1 MRKAY
6 ISCVFLILAGIF
18 LAGVLSGCGSFKIP
32 AASEEIKTA
41 PTSTPYKPGGGDNIF
56 SINYSPEYGI
66 NPLNGLNK
74 GNRLVSSLVY
84 ESLFVLDKDY
94 NYRSVLCDSW
104 TTDRGKSFRF
114 VIKQG
119 ITFHDGTPLT
129 AYDIAFSLNQAKKS
143 GLYGERFSKVTKIE
157 ALGPNTVTVAL
168 SKANMMFPALLDVP
182 VIKSGEINVK
192 NPVGSGPYMFDK
204 QDGGYVLKAYENWRN
219 SASLPVQKIFLQ
231 EYKPEGILSAFEG
244 RYLDLV
250 FTDPLDVASVNIKG
264 SNDTNYFDTTS
275 MQYVAFN
282 VNGAAFSNPEVRRA
296 MSYLINRDYI
306 SGNLMSY
313 AASPAYLPTL
323 LMKEELAN
331 IKNEYA
337 YSPDTARQILGAN
350 GISDRNGDGLLEN
363 PAGSQFAVKFIV
375 SKDNPYKLAAARNIS
390 EALVKLGASVDFRQ
404 LSWEEYLNALKNGDF
419 DMYYAEVKLTA
430 DFDLSALL
438 AGGAL
443 NFGGI
448 KDGAYGL
455 LMDAYLAADDNSR
468 KAAAQALYSDIAKTA
483 PIVPVV
489 FRRQGVVAKRGV
501 VSGAEPSQSNVFYNI
516 EKWKI
521 TLN

>member
-1 MRKAY
+1 MKKAY
-6 ISCVFLILAGIF
+6 KSCIFLILAATLLPG
-18 LAGVLSGCGSFKIP
+18 LLSGCDFFKLP
-32 AASEEIKTA
+32 SASPEAK
-41 PTSTPYKPGGGDNIF
+41 PTPTTISYKPGGGDNIF

-66 NPLNGLNK
+66 NPISGLNK
-74 GNRLVSSLVY
+74 ANRLVTELVY

-104 TTDRGKSFRF
+104 TTDGGKSFRF
-114 VIKQG
+114 IIKQG

-129 AYDIAFSLNQAKKS
+129 AYDVAFSLNQAKKS

-157 ALGPNTVTVAL
+157 ALGANTVTITL
-168 SKANMMFPALLDVP
+168 SRANMMLPALLDVP

-192 NPVGSGPYMFDK
+192 NPVGSGPYMLTK
-204 QDGGYVLKAYENWRN
+204 EDGGYVLKAYGNWRN
-219 SASLPVQKIFLQ
+219 SQSLPLQKIFLQ
-231 EYKPEGILSAFEG
+231 EYKSENILAAFEG
-244 RYLDLV
+244 RYLDLL
-250 FTDPLDVASVNIKG
+250 FTDPLDVSSVNIKG
-264 SNDTNYFDTTS
+264 SSDTSYFDTTS
-275 MQYVAFN
+275 LQYIGFN
-282 VNGAAFSNPEVRRA
+282 VNGTAFSNPEVRRA

-306 SGNLMSY
+306 AGNLMSY

-323 LMKEELAN
+323 LMKEDLAG
-331 IKNEYA
+331 IRNEYA
-337 YSPDTARQILGAN
+337 YAPDTAKLILSAN
-350 GISDRNGDGLLEN
+350 NIADRNNDGLLEN
-363 PAGSQFAVKFIV
+363 QSGAQFTVRFIA

-390 EALVKLGASVDFRQ
+390 ESLVKLGVSVDFRQ
-404 LSWEEYLNALKNGDF
+404 LSWEDYLKALKSGDF

-430 DFDLSALL
+430 DFDLSPLL
-438 AGGAL
+438 AGGSL

-455 LMDAYLAADDNSR
+455 LMDAYLAADDNLR

-483 PIVPVV
+483 PIMPVV
-489 FRRQGVVAKRGV
+489 FRRQAVVTKRGV

-521 TLN
+521 DLS